1 MMTFADIFIGSW
13 MGWLF
18 DNRSIEWPFYISMVS
33 YGTLTIMTFAAGLL
47 GKYNTYNTMINK

>member
-1 MMTFADIFIGSW
+1 MMTFADIFIGAG

-18 DNRSIEWPFYISMVS
+18 DNRSIEWPFYISIFS

-47 GKYNTYNTMINK
+47 GKYNTYTTMINR